1 MGRVMKRFVLMV
13 VVPAVALLGGGYIY
27 LKSGRYVETDNAYV
41 KADKVQVSTEV
52 AGQVNEVFV
61 RENQSVNAGQLLFSL
76 DPAPYRMAVNQARAN
91 LEKVRTDLLEKKA
104 AYLKAEAMLRLAETH
119 REFADKEQRRQQ
131 NLKNEHYTSDSDF
144 DNAEQNRRLA
154 EVGVEMQKAE
164 LARMAAVLG
173 GSLESPIEDHPY
185 YLAALAALEKA
196 ELDLAHTE
204 IHASLDGQVSAPPK
218 RGQYL
223 MPGKAAMTL
232 VASGSLWIEANY
244 TEKELTWVRPGQPVT
259 VELDIY
265 PNTVWEGEVE
275 SMSPATASEFSLLP
289 AQNATG
295 NWVKVAQRVPV
306 RIRINSQPGQPP
318 LRAGLSA
325 IPEID
330 TGHHHSLL
338 GMTL

>member
-13 VVPAVALLGGGYIY
+13 VVPAVALLGGGYFY

-306 RIRINSQPGQPP
+306 RIRINRQPGQPP

>member
-1 MGRVMKRFVLMV
+1 MKRFVLMV

-154 EVGVEMQKAE
+154 EVGVRLRVHRRAHERR
-164 LARMAAVLG
+164 ARLPQPPRF
-173 GSLESPIEDHPY
+173 LRCD
-185 YLAALAALEKA
+185 
-196 ELDLAHTE
+196 
-204 IHASLDGQVSAPPK
+204 PK
-218 RGQYL
+218 RGRKRSN
-223 MPGKAAMTL
+223 GAAGIT
-232 VASGSLWIEANY
+232 
-244 TEKELTWVRPGQPVT
+244 RR
-259 VELDIY
+259 
-265 PNTVWEGEVE
+265 
-275 SMSPATASEFSLLP
+275 F
-289 AQNATG
+289 AQ
-295 NWVKVAQRVPV
+295 V
-306 RIRINSQPGQPP
+306 
-318 LRAGLSA
+318 LRAAAQKLV
-325 IPEID
+325 
-330 TGHHHSLL
+330 HRLL
-338 GMTL
+338 RRRRQQVQQR